1 MENLETLHP
10 FLTGKLQ
17 VAWPDALVFE
27 LDARLDARFQVR
39 FVARRP
45 GRPDF
50 FLNPLPTAYGL
61 PDFEHRRRAFQNAR
75 RSISCIVAAEKAAR
89 APAVEKEQPRADV

>member
-17 VAWPDALVFE
+17 AAWADALVFE
-27 LDARLDARFQVR
+27 LVDKIQVR

-50 FLNPLPTAYGL
+50 FLNPSSIAYG
-61 PDFEHRRRAFQNAR
+61 PYGMPEFEHRRRAFQNAR
-75 RSISCIVAAEKAAR
+75 RSISCIVAAEKAAK